1 MKNALVVILILMF
14 SSVISYSEQ
23 LKPYEKGQLVGE
35 LGFGAMTIDAYYE
48 ICYSK
53 GTRTD
58 NHLKGINKLLK
69 EKWGVTYSEIATKQE
84 KQTGRNYRQEAH
96 NLVNTVVKKTGGC
109 NSVGMEQWFRKLE
122 DIHENNL
129 NKFHSV
135 Q

>member
-14 SSVISYSEQ
+14 SSVTSYSEQ
-23 LKPYEKGQLVGE
+23 LKAYEKGQIAGE

-58 NHLKGINKLLK
+58 SYLKGINKLLK
-69 EKWGVTYSEIATKQE
+69 EKWGFTYSEIATKQE
-84 KQTGRNYRQEAH
+84 KRNGQNYRQEAH
-96 NLVNTVVKKTGGC
+96 ELVNTVVKKTGGC
-109 NSVGMEQWFRKLE
+109 NSVGMEKWFRKFE